1 MNPPGA
7 PMPDL
12 LKTAAGRW
20 LVLGVLVAGGVWWI
34 TRQGAARNIAAGLAE
49 GAAGAVI
56 GAAEGAVVGIGRAI
70 GVPETNHDQCTV
82 DLANGD
88 YWAASFSC
96 PAARFIENT
105 TSGPDFDV
113 RRELFRRNG

>member
-1 MNPPGA
+1 
-7 PMPDL
+7 MPNL
-12 LKTAAGRW
+12 LATASGRWIILAAGI
-20 LVLGVLVAGGVWWI
+20 AGAAWWM
-34 TRQGAARNIAAGLAE
+34 TRQGNAKNLAAGLAE
-49 GAAGAVI
+49 GAAGAIV
-56 GAAEGAVVGIGRAI
+56 GAAEGAVVGIGKAV
-70 GVPETNHDQCTV
+70 GVPETNHDQCTI

-105 TSGPDFDV
+105 TRGPDFDV